1 MEADISK
8 LENDK
13 QILQTSNLQLLGD
26 TRLLDTVM
34 AEKNLLITENNQL
47 QRVNKQVVSEID
59 RRRIELERHQEEK
72 RQLESHHRE
81 EKRQLESHH
90 REEKRRLESHHR
102 EEKRQLESHHL
113 DKNKSLQLEVT
124 RLKAEL
130 ESISALASNSK
141 HKIFVSPVSKYFTK
155 T

>member
-13 QILQTSNLQLLGD
+13 QILQTSNLQVLGE

-34 AEKNLLITENNQL
+34 AEKNQLITEKNQL
-47 QRVNKQVVSEID
+47 QRVNKQLVSEID
-59 RRRIELERHQEEK
+59 RQRIELERHQEEK
-72 RQLESHHRE
+72 RQLESHHSE

-90 REEKRRLESHHR
+90 CDE
-102 EEKRQLESHHL
+102 
-113 DKNKSLQLEVT
+113 NKSLQLEVT

>member
-13 QILQTSNLQLLGD
+13 QILQTSKLQVLGE

-34 AEKNLLITENNQL
+34 AEKNQLITEKNQL
-47 QRVNKQVVSEID
+47 QRVNKQLVSEID
-59 RRRIELERHQEEK
+59 RQRIELERHQEEK
-72 RQLESHHRE
+72 RQLESHHSE

-90 REEKRRLESHHR
+90 CDE
-102 EEKRQLESHHL
+102 
-113 DKNKSLQLEVT
+113 NKSLQLEVT

>member
-13 QILQTSNLQLLGD
+13 QILQTSKLQVLGE

-34 AEKNLLITENNQL
+34 AEKNQLIIENNQL
-47 QRVNKQVVSEID
+47 QKVNKQLVSEID
-59 RRRIELERHQEEK
+59 CQRIELERQQK
-72 RQLESHHRE
+72 
-81 EKRQLESHH
+81 
-90 REEKRRLESHHR
+90 
-102 EEKRQLESHHL
+102 
-113 DKNKSLQLEVT
+113 DNKSLQLEFM

-141 HKIFVSPVSKYFTK
+141 HKNFVSPVSEYFTK

>member
-13 QILQTSNLQLLGD
+13 QILQTSNFQLLGE

-34 AEKNLLITENNQL
+34 AEKNQLITEKNQL
-47 QRVNKQVVSEID
+47 QRVNKQLVSEID
-59 RRRIELERHQEEK
+59 RQRIELERHQEEK
-72 RQLESHHRE
+72 RQLESHHSE

-90 REEKRRLESHHR
+90 CDE
-102 EEKRQLESHHL
+102 
-113 DKNKSLQLEVT
+113 NKSLQLEVT